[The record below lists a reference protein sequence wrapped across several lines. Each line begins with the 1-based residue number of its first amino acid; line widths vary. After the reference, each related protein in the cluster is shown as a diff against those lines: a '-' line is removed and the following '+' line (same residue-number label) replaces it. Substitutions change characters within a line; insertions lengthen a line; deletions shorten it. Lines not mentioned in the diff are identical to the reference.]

1 MTRSSITTILLLLL
15 AFAGVAL
22 LGGCQTWKGLGRD
35 IEHVGDSM
43 QGDDSEEH
51 GREESADDDG

>member
-1 MTRSSITTILLLLL
+1 MTRPSNTAILLLLL
-15 AFAGVAL
+15 MFAGVSM

-43 QGDDSEEH
+43 QGSDSDDDA
-51 GREESADDDG
+51 REESADDEG